1 VFCNR
6 CFVKL
11 HIETKRFS
19 AFIFFRSFPK
29 VNDRVV
35 TFHSLY
41 INTDILLFSIMESCL
56 WPILCCEI
64 QPQNRLSKAI
74 CTSR

>member
-1 VFCNR
+1 
-6 CFVKL
+6 
-11 HIETKRFS
+11 
-19 AFIFFRSFPK
+19 
-29 VNDRVV
+29 
-35 TFHSLY
+35 
-41 INTDILLFSIMESCL
+41 LFSIMESCL